1 MFKSEIFMSCW
12 LFKIICTPCY
22 ISSNK
27 EEILSAV
34 EKTGHDIIWQFKWLR
49 LSMRRLGTPR
59 YTLGIDVSRYN
70 VLISRKLQYITSLWS
85 RINQLYLCVLLIFS
99 YAYALPLNI
108 NTPSVPWKLVKWFKA
123 EMGEGCGVFYIWHS

>member
-1 MFKSEIFMSCW
+1 MFKSEIFVSCW

-22 ISSNK
+22 ISSIK
-27 EEILSAV
+27 EEILSAM
-34 EKTGHDIIWQFKWLR
+34 EKIGQDIIWQFKWLC

-59 YTLGIDVSRYN
+59 YMLGIDVARYN

-85 RINQLYLCVLLIFS
+85 RINQLLLCFLLIFS
-99 YAYALPLNI
+99 HAYALPLHI
-108 NTPSVPWKLVKWFKA
+108 HTLSVSWKLVKWFKV